1 MVDAAFSAI
10 PVVETAPCLQ
20 RPRRAEVLAV
30 TALAIVALAQ
40 GFFAVKLN
48 QLYYA
53 KHAPFFDSM
62 AYDCILAR
70 VLTASSEH
78 GIAAGLHEAIFDST
92 VALPYLL
99 AALAGPWASVSRA
112 TGVWLQIPWVFAL
125 LLSCY
130 AVFRL
135 RFRASPWTAFFL
147 ALPFTSISAIYF
159 VDGGLSDFR
168 MDLQNYLL
176 YGCAVCWFVIALQT
190 RSFAHWIVCGVFIGL
205 AALARATAPVFLVL
219 TFGPILMLR
228 LGLDAGKWK
237 KLLLGASVAFVV
249 AALVAGWFFLLRYR
263 YLYYYYVV
271 WNTDANAHLPLR
283 TSVAHF
289 RYAWESVGGWIVI
302 SSVAAVAVTIS
313 WRSPSRA
320 RIKKW
325 LSTFPWEFAL
335 AALVPA
341 GFLVVRGAG
350 KNPFVSMPSA
360 FGLVGLILAARG
372 DWSDVGRFR
381 GGLAA
386 AILIVA
392 CAINAHSGYDIL
404 SPSQTRDQVAGYNTA
419 LEYLQADSRK
429 RGLATAEFT
438 TMSVSNS
445 FCTDA
450 LFNIL
455 VFDKGYSHVVG
466 MAASNRELTI
476 DADHAAQFTA
486 ATYWDWLTIPGATD
500 AERIDHL
507 VKTANSSI
515 DYIFIP
521 SDATLT
527 WLETQ
532 RSSYYINHY
541 SRWLAHEI
549 LANPAWSPISR
560 QIPINASETFTIYAN
575 RSRSP
580 K

>member
-1 MVDAAFSAI
+1 M
-10 PVVETAPCLQ
+10 VETAPSPP
-20 RPRRAEVLAV
+20 RPRGAEVLAV

-40 GFFAVKLN
+40 GFFSAKLN

-53 KHAPFFDSM
+53 RHAPFYDSM
-62 AYDCILAR
+62 SYEWVLAR

-176 YGCAVCWFVIALQT
+176 YGCAVCWFVIGLQT
-190 RSFAHWIVCGVFIGL
+190 RSLAHWIVCGVFIGL

-350 KNPFVSMPSA
+350 KNPFVSLPSA

-372 DWSDVGRFR
+372 DWSDVARSR
-381 GGLAA
+381 RALAA
-386 AILIVA
+386 AILIGA
-392 CAINAHSGYDIL
+392 CAINAREGYGLNRNPGEKRDRKRDQIAGYD
-404 SPSQTRDQVAGYNTA
+404 AA
-419 LEYLQADSRK
+419 LGYLQRDSREH
-429 RGLATAEFT
+429 GLATAGFT
-438 TMSVSNS
+438 TISVGN
-445 FCTDA
+445 FCTDSV
-450 LFNIL
+450 FNIL
-455 VFDKGYSHVVG
+455 VFDQGYSRVVG
-466 MAASNRELTI
+466 MTASNRELTI
-476 DADHAAQFTA
+476 DAGKASIFTGG
-486 ATYWDWLTIPGATD
+486 TYADWLTVPGTTD

-532 RSSYYINHY
+532 RAYVYINNY

-549 LANPAWSPISR
+549 LANPGWKPISR
-560 QIPINASETFTIYAN
+560 EIPINEWESYTVYAN
-575 RSRSP
+575 RVRPP